1 MELKRVFNH
10 SKLMCW
16 LLAYTS
22 AFQIKIY
29 CRKLW
34 TEQYKSSQN
43 PPSFTYSNIR
53 NDPIKIFLF
62 RSFKYFPSECSYIL
76 EC

>member
-34 TEQYKSSQN
+34 TKQYKS
-43 PPSFTYSNIR
+43 YSNIR

-62 RSFKYFPSECSYIL
+62 RSFKYFPFECSYIL